1 MYEYMKI
8 LYKGVQKEI
17 SFEKKSML
25 LFFAS
30 HLIQNIFE
38 PMDTRSVPTQLGFT
52 EPEYFGYQSLIFPIY
67 FIKAYYSVRL
77 ILKNIEENL
86 AEWQTVCT
94 VAAYTLV
101 CGLCTQKRYMAS
113 YKGSC
118 IQYHIQDF
126 RRANG
131 TARHIRN
138 TKEKFNHLHSSCKM
152 VIERTFGVWKARF
165 AILANMPMY
174 KIITQTNIVLTT
186 MTIHN
191 HIRKSRITDNAFD
204 TVELE
209 TYIPENATSAPNP
222 SQ

>member
-1 MYEYMKI
+1 MCFTFAWAGWEGGAHDNRILNEARLKPELNFPHPIGNKI
-8 LYKGVQKEI
+8 LYC
-17 SFEKKSML
+17 
-25 LFFAS
+25 
-30 HLIQNIFE
+30 
-38 PMDTRSVPTQLGFT
+38 R
-52 EPEYFGYQSLIFPIY
+52 
-67 FIKAYYSVRL
+67 
-77 ILKNIEENL
+77 
-86 AEWQTVCT
+86 
-94 VAAYTLV
+94 

-131 TARHIRN
+131 TVRHIRN